1 MKIKIVG
8 PEKDPVFQDIQ
19 HHFLQAIHEL
29 QIDATIDEVTQ
40 LSEMQNYPLLV
51 YPAIFIND
59 ELCCQGHDISLEK
72 AKQCLL
78 EALEK
83 EKK

>member
-1 MKIKIVG
+1 MKIKIIG

-19 HHFLQAIHEL
+19 RHFLQAIHEL

-59 ELCCQGHDISLEK
+59 ELCCQGKDMSLKK

-78 EALEK
+78 DALEK

>member
-1 MKIKIVG
+1 MKIKIIG

-19 HHFLQAIHEL
+19 RHFLQAIHEL
-29 QIDATIDEVTQ
+29 QVEATIDEVTN

-51 YPAIFIND
+51 YPAIFID
-59 ELCCQGHDISLEK
+59 EKLCCQGRDMSLAK
-72 AKQCLL
+72 AKECILN
-78 EALEK
+78 ALAK